1 MSDSKYDV
9 GPNGRTYGYDK
20 KGGWDIDISER
31 TQRTSDS
38 GHIPGRYQ
46 WEETIDVSKD
56 EDDKEENQDWDKGTA
71 PCVLGNTGDG
81 TVCSDKTPQ

>member
-1 MSDSKYDV
+1 MSGSKYDV

-20 KGGWDIDISER
+20 KGGWDIDSSER
-31 TQRTSDS
+31 TQRTSDF

-56 EDDKEENQDWDKGTA
+56 EEDKEENQDWDKGTA
-71 PCVLGNTGDG
+71 PCVRTKHP
-81 TVCSDKTPQ
+81 DKHQGARS

>member
-1 MSDSKYDV
+1 MSGSKYDV

-20 KGGWDIDISER
+20 KGGWDIDSPER
-31 TQRTSDS
+31 TQRTSDF

-56 EDDKEENQDWDKGTA
+56 EEDKEENQDWDKGTV
-71 PCVLGNTGDG
+71 PCVRTEHPNKSQGAR
-81 TVCSDKTPQ
+81 S